1 MKGFRHR
8 NRKKPLY
15 ADANITPLVDACLV
29 LLIIFMISSPF
40 IINQTVNIAL
50 PRTLS
55 ASAMNEG
62 DELSIYAVYDTKS
75 KSTVISIGDNK
86 NLKHDQ
92 VRSIIKERL
101 TAQKSKNVRIFSD
114 GNVPMKKII
123 ELTDIVL
130 STGGK
135 IQIIT
140 EYGEPDDN

>member
-1 MKGFRHR
+1 MKRFRY
-8 NRKKPLY
+8 NERKRIY

-55 ASAMNEG
+55 AAEMKEG
-62 DELSIYAVYDTKS
+62 DELSIYAVYDTDQK
-75 KSTVISIGDNK
+75 KTVISIGENK
-86 NLKHDQ
+86 NLKNDQ
-92 VRSIIKERL
+92 VRQILKEDLQNR
-101 TAQKSKNVRIFSD
+101 KSRNVRIFSD
-114 GNVPMKKII
+114 GNVPMKRII

-140 EYGEPDDN
+140 EYGEPENN

>member
-1 MKGFRHR
+1 MKRFRHHD
-8 NRKKPLY
+8 RKRIY

-50 PRTLS
+50 PKTLS
-55 ASAMNEG
+55 AADMKEG
-62 DELSIYAVYDTKS
+62 DELSIYAVYDTKLG
-75 KSTVISIGDNK
+75 KTLVSIGENK
-86 NLKHDQ
+86 NLKNDQ
-92 VRSIIKERL
+92 VRRILKERL
-101 TAQKSKNVRIFSD
+101 ANQKSRNVRIFSD
-114 GNVPMKKII
+114 GNVPMKRVI

-140 EYGEPDDN
+140 EYGESENN

>member
-1 MKGFRHR
+1 MKRFRHHD
-8 NRKKPLY
+8 RKRLY

-50 PRTLS
+50 PKTLS
-55 ASAMNEG
+55 AADMKEG
-62 DELSIYAVYDTKS
+62 DELSIYAVYDTKLG
-75 KSTVISIGDNK
+75 KTLVSIGENK
-86 NLKHDQ
+86 NLKNDQ
-92 VRSIIKERL
+92 VRRILKERL
-101 TAQKSKNVRIFSD
+101 AGQKSRNVRIFSD
-114 GNVPMKKII
+114 GNVPMKRVI

-140 EYGEPDDN
+140 EYGEPENN

>member
-1 MKGFRHR
+1 MKRFRY
-8 NRKKPLY
+8 NERKRIY

-55 ASAMNEG
+55 AQEMKEG
-62 DELSIYAVYDTKS
+62 DELSIYAVYDTNRKT
-75 KSTVISIGDNK
+75 TVISIGGNRDLK
-86 NLKHDQ
+86 NDQ
-92 VRSIIKERL
+92 VRQILKEKL
-101 TAQKSKNVRIFSD
+101 ADQKSRNVRIFSD
-114 GNVPMKKII
+114 GNVPMKRII
-123 ELTDIVL
+123 ELTDMVL

-140 EYGEPDDN
+140 EYGEPENN

>member
-1 MKGFRHR
+1 MKRFRHHD
-8 NRKKPLY
+8 RKRLY

-55 ASAMNEG
+55 AADMKEG
-62 DELSIYAVYDTKS
+62 DELSIYVVYDTKLG
-75 KSTVISIGDNK
+75 KTLVSIGENK
-86 NLKHDQ
+86 NLKNDQ
-92 VRSIIKERL
+92 VRQILKERL
-101 TAQKSKNVRIFSD
+101 ASQKSRNVRIFSD
-114 GNVPMKKII
+114 GNVPMKRVI

-140 EYGEPDDN
+140 EYGEPENN

>member
-1 MKGFRHR
+1 MKRFRHR
-8 NRKKPLY
+8 DRKRLY

-55 ASAMNEG
+55 ASAMNER
-62 DELSIYAVYDTKS
+62 DELSIYAVYDAESRT
-75 KSTVISIGDNK
+75 TVISIGNDK

-101 TAQKSKNVRIFSD
+101 AGQKSRNVRIFSD

-135 IQIIT
+135 IQIVT
-140 EYGEPDDN
+140 EYGETGDN